1 MPVDALAHVI
11 QLSVA
16 PVFLLTGLGAML
28 SVLAN
33 RIGRIVDRARVVA
46 RHLETAGEGD
56 CTDLHRES
64 ASLSVRARITQIAI
78 SLLVLSALLVS
89 LVIVALFAGALFS
102 LNTAVAVAVLFGA
115 AMLALIGGLIFFL
128 REVHMAIGSLVLGP
142 R

>member
-46 RHLETAGEGD
+46 RHLETGD
-56 CTDLHRES
+56 EAACSQLHQES
-64 ASLSVRARITQIAI
+64 ASLSVRARITQYAI
-78 SLLVLSALLVS
+78 SLLVLSALMVS

-102 LNTAVAVAVLFGA
+102 LNTAVPVAVLFGS
-115 AMLALIGGLIFFL
+115 AMLALIGGLLCFL

-142 R
+142 K